1 MKKNTKGEFMVID
14 EDYNEANAYDV
25 HNKIIEQ
32 EMEKFKASHV
42 NDKAEQIVRDAND
55 LEIVPI
61 NAYVLVKP
69 YDVNP
74 YQKIDIS
81 EGGIALNTTDAS
93 EFHNPDS
100 GEDDHM
106 DQFIKVATVIE
117 CSPLNRYVRQ
127 GDDVIYKIGTAVPVP
142 FFRMGMYVVPE
153 TSILAVVNKGLI
165 ERFKT
170 VK

>member
-1 MKKNTKGEFMVID
+1 MKKNTKGDFMVID
-14 EDYNEANAYDV
+14 EDYNAENAYDV

-42 NDKAEQIVRDAND
+42 NDKAAEIVRDANN

-117 CSPLNRYVRQ
+117 CSPLNRYVKQ
-127 GDDVIYKIGTAVPVP
+127 GDDIIYKVGSAVPVP
-142 FFRMGMYVVPE
+142 FFRMGMYVVAE
-153 TSILAVVNKGLI
+153 TSILAVVNKGLT
-165 ERFKT
+165 ERFKST
-170 VK
+170 K